1 MAAPPTAPTA
11 PTTAHP
17 AATAAAAPALR
28 AVWALA
34 LLFVAAVVAVAVALD
49 AAGLRRALQQADERV
64 AEIAR
69 VADKDI
75 GRELLAAELALA
87 GLPDLLREAWRAD
100 GRLDEARAAQI
111 VFAFADRQ
119 LVFDDFLLLDAQ
131 GRWLAGTTA
140 LQPGRPATAELVRL
154 AERVA
159 RPAPL
164 GLLVGDPIVSPSS
177 GERVLPLLRR
187 VSRDDGRDAVAV
199 GLVSGSVMLPV
210 ARTAALTPGLV
221 LQLERADGRVLFRL
235 PEHGPEPTLTEARR
249 AERPSS
255 YGDLTVAA
263 LLPLPVATA
272 AWQADRHAIA
282 GTAGLFVLMVLA
294 AALLVHRQLRRGAA
308 TRQALAASAQTLDLA
323 LESMGDGFL
332 LCDAEDRIVRWNGRY
347 LDYFPWQRH
356 VIGIGVPFR
365 RLVETGAA
373 ARYGSNRDAE
383 RDAWI
388 EERLA
393 VRRHTQ
399 HEVWEAVHSGR
410 VLSILERRTPE
421 GGIVSVYRDMSAAEQ
436 RLAAAKQD
444 AEAANAAKSQ
454 FLANMSHEIR
464 TPLNAI
470 IGLNELLLLGPL
482 APVQRRQAELV
493 RSSGQLLLSLINDI
507 LDLSRIEAGHFELRQ
522 EPFAPHTVAEE
533 VVQLLRDRAE
543 TRRLQLEL
551 HGGGTEALVL
561 RGDAVRFRQV
571 LFNLLGNA
579 LKFTDQGRVTVRLHW
594 QPADGAASGR
604 LRLEVEDTGIGIDS
618 EQLPQLFERFTQ
630 ADAGTARRYGGSGLG
645 LAITREVVQRM
656 GGEIEAHSE
665 LGRGSRFTVQLPFET
680 AADTGAA
687 TPGTA
692 AGEASAQP
700 AAEGRPLQ
708 VLVAEDNAVNQ
719 VLIESIL
726 RHLGHQPVVVANG
739 AEAVQHAQDAA
750 FDIVLMDMQMPEVD
764 GLEAT
769 RRLRALGGRFV
780 RLPVVAMTANARD
793 EDRLACLNAG
803 MDAFLSK
810 PIDFDELAHTLR
822 QLHGASAPTAGQ
834 RSG

>member
-1 MAAPPTAPTA
+1 MAAT
-11 PTTAHP
+11 PTTPITRQP
-17 AATAAAAPALR
+17 AAAGAAAPALR

-34 LLFVAAVVAVAVALD
+34 LLFVAAVVAVAIALD

-75 GRELLAAELALA
+75 GRELLHS
-87 GLPDLLREAWRAD
+87 
-100 GRLDEARAAQI
+100 
-111 VFAFADRQ
+111 FADRQ
-119 LVFDDFLLLDAQ
+119 LVFADFLLLDTQ
-131 GRWLAGTTA
+131 GRWLAGTAA

-164 GLLVGDPIVSPSS
+164 GLLVGDPIASPSS

-187 VSRDDGRDAVAV
+187 ASHADGRDAVAV
-199 GLVSGSVMLPV
+199 GLVSASVMLPV

-221 LQLERADGRVLFRL
+221 VQLERADGRVLFRL
-235 PEHGPEPTLTEARR
+235 PEQGPDPTLAGTRR
-249 AERPSS
+249 AERLSS

-272 AWQADRHAIA
+272 AWQADRRTIA

-294 AALLVHRQLRRGAA
+294 TAVLVHRQLRRDAA

-332 LCDAEDRIVRWNGRY
+332 LCDAEDCVVRWNSRY

-356 VIGIGVPFR
+356 VIGVGVPFR

-373 ARYGSNRDAE
+373 ARFGSTSDAE

-399 HEVWEAVHSGR
+399 HEVWEAMHSRR
-410 VLSILERRTPE
+410 VLSILERRTPD

-482 APVQRRQAELV
+482 APAQRRQAELV

-543 TRRLQLEL
+543 ARRLQLEL

-579 LKFTDQGRVTVRLHW
+579 LKFTDQGRVTVRLQW
-594 QPADGAASGR
+594 QGGESGAAGR
-604 LRLEVEDTGIGIDS
+604 LRLEVEDTGIGIDP
-618 EQLPQLFERFTQ
+618 ERLPQLFERFTQ

-656 GGEIEAHSE
+656 GGQIEAHSE
-665 LGRGSRFTVQLPFET
+665 LGRGSRFVVQLPFEV
-680 AADTGAA
+680 AADAGMA
-687 TPGTA
+687 TPGDPA
-692 AGEASAQP
+692 AGGAAAAHA

-739 AEAVQHAQDAA
+739 AEAVQRVQEAP

-769 RRLRALGGRFV
+769 RRIRALGGRFV

-803 MDAFLSK
+803 MNAFLSK

-822 QLHGASAPTAGQ
+822 QLHGAAAPTAGQ

>member
-1 MAAPPTAPTA
+1 VDD
-11 PTTAHP
+11 
-17 AATAAAAPALR
+17 AAAAPPPALPAAAPPLR

-34 LLFVAAVVAVAVALD
+34 LLFVMAVVAAALALD
-49 AAGLRRALQQADERV
+49 GAGLRRALQQADERI
-64 AEIAR
+64 AEVVR

-87 GLPDLLREAWRAD
+87 GLPGLLREAWRPD
-100 GRLDEARAAQI
+100 GGVDEVRAAQI
-111 VFAFADRQ
+111 VFDFANRQ
-119 LVFDDFLLLDAQ
+119 LVFDDFLLLDPQ
-131 GRWLAGTTA
+131 GRWLAGTVA
-140 LQPGRPATAELVRL
+140 LPPGDAATAELARL
-154 AERVA
+154 AERLA
-159 RPAPL
+159 RPAPP
-164 GLLVGDPIVSPSS
+164 GLLVGDPIVSPSH

-187 VSRDDGRDAVAV
+187 TTRPDGGDVVAV
-199 GLVSGSVMLPV
+199 GLVSAPALLPIS
-210 ARTAALTPGLV
+210 RTAALTPGLV
-221 LQLERADGRVLFRL
+221 VQLERAGGRVLFRL
-235 PEHGPEPTLTEARR
+235 PEDAAAPAAGEARR
-249 AERPSS
+249 AERLSS
-255 YGDLTVAA
+255 YGDLSVAA
-263 LLPLPVATA
+263 LLPLPLATA
-272 AWQADRHAIA
+272 AWQADRRIIA
-282 GTAGLFVLMVLA
+282 GTAGVFVLMILA
-294 AALLVHRQLRRGAA
+294 AALLAHRQLQRGAA
-308 TRQALAASAQTLDLA
+308 TRRALAASAQTLDLA
-323 LESMGDGFL
+323 LEAMGDGFL
-332 LCDAEDRIVRWNGRY
+332 LCDADDRVVRWNSRY

-356 VIGIGVPFR
+356 VIGVGVPFR

-373 ARYGSNRDAE
+373 ARFGSDRHAE
-383 RDAWI
+383 REAWI
-388 EERLA
+388 EGRIA
-393 VRRHTQ
+393 VRRQTQ
-399 HEVWEAVHSGR
+399 HEVWEAVHSGK

-436 RLAAAKQD
+436 RLAAAKRD

-470 IGLNELLLLGPL
+470 IGLNELLLLGAL
-482 APVQRRQAELV
+482 APAQRRQAELV

-522 EPFAPHTVAEE
+522 EPFAPRTVAEE

-551 HGGGTEALVL
+551 HDGGTDGLVL

-594 QPADGAASGR
+594 QGGEGGAAGR
-604 LRLEVEDTGIGIDS
+604 LRLDVEDTGIGIDP
-618 EQLPQLFERFTQ
+618 ERLPQLFERFTQ

-656 GGEIEAHSE
+656 GGQIEAESE
-665 LGRGSRFTVQLPFET
+665 RGRGSRFRVHLPFEIVAAAGTPAAGGAT
-680 AADTGAA
+680 AGGERAPA
-687 TPGTA
+687 TA
-692 AGEASAQP
+692 AGDGA
-700 AAEGRPLQ
+700 RPLQ

-726 RHLGHQPVVVANG
+726 RHLGHQPVVVGNG
-739 AEAVQHAQDAA
+739 AEAVQRLQEGR
-750 FDIVLMDMQMPEVD
+750 FDVVLMDMQMPEVD

-769 RRLRALGGRFV
+769 RRIRALGHRAAKV
-780 RLPVVAMTANARD
+780 PVVAMTANARD
-793 EDRLACLNAG
+793 EDRRACLEAG

-810 PIDFDELAHTLR
+810 PIDFDELARTLR
-822 QLHGASAPTAGQ
+822 RLHAGAAPSAGE

>member
-1 MAAPPTAPTA
+1 MDTQPKPTPPAAAP
-11 PTTAHP
+11 
-17 AATAAAAPALR
+17 PALR

-34 LLFVAAVVAVAVALD
+34 LLFVAAVVAAALALD

-87 GLPDLLREAWRAD
+87 GLPELLREAWRPD
-100 GRLDEARAAQI
+100 GRLDEVRAAQA

-119 LVFDDFLLLDAQ
+119 LVFDDFLLLDPQ
-131 GRWLAGTTA
+131 GRWLAGTAA
-140 LQPGRPATAELVRL
+140 LQADRPATAELARL

-159 RPAPL
+159 RPAPV
-164 GLLVGDPIVSPSS
+164 GLLVGDPIHSPSS
-177 GERVLPLLRR
+177 GELVLPLVRR
-187 VSRDDGRDAVAV
+187 VALPSGSDAVAV
-199 GLVSGSVMLPV
+199 GLVAAPVMLPV

-221 LQLERADGRVLFRL
+221 VQLERADGRVLFRL
-235 PEHGPEPTLTEARR
+235 PAGAATVVLGEARR
-249 AERPSS
+249 AERLSS

-272 AWQADRHAIA
+272 AWAADRRTIGGIA
-282 GTAGLFVLMVLA
+282 AAFVLMILA
-294 AALLVHRQLRRGAA
+294 AALLVHRQLKRAAA

-332 LCDAEDRIVRWNGRY
+332 LCDAEDRVVRWNRRY
-347 LDYFPWQRH
+347 IDYFPWQQH
-356 VIGIGVPFR
+356 VIGVGVPFR

-373 ARYGSNRDAE
+373 ARFGIGRDSE

-388 EERLA
+388 EDRLA
-393 VRRHTQ
+393 VRRQTQ
-399 HEVWEAVHSGR
+399 QEMWEAVHSGK
-410 VLSILERRTPE
+410 VLSILERRTPD

-436 RLAAAKQD
+436 RLAAAKRD

-482 APVQRRQAELV
+482 APAQRRQAELV

-522 EPFAPHTVAEE
+522 EPFVPRTVAEE

-551 HGGGTEALVL
+551 HDDGSTGLAL

-594 QPADGAASGR
+594 QATPGAASGW
-604 LRLEVEDTGIGIDS
+604 LRLEVEDTGIGIDP
-618 EQLPQLFERFTQ
+618 ERLPQLFERFTQ

-645 LAITREVVQRM
+645 LAITREVVHRM
-656 GGEIEAHSE
+656 GGEIEARSE
-665 LGRGSRFTVQLPFET
+665 PGRGSCFAVRLPFEPVAAASAAT
-680 AADTGAA
+680 AAVHG
-687 TPGTA
+687 TP
-692 AGEASAQP
+692 AQAP
-700 AAEGRPLQ
+700 AAPAPAEGATTRPMQ

-739 AEAVQHAQDAA
+739 AEAVQRLQEGR

-769 RRLRALGGRFV
+769 RRIRALGDAAARV
-780 RLPVVAMTANARD
+780 PVVAMTANARD
-793 EDRLACLNAG
+793 EDRQACMAAG
-803 MDAFLSK
+803 MNAFLSK

-822 QLHGASAPTAGQ
+822 RVHPAPAPAAGQ